1 MNNIVYKSF
10 AYQFDPLVHVRLT
23 SDKYDNIDMLMTDAK
38 PYWMHFEKP
47 SKHLQQQLIKK
58 LAIPKAAR
66 TMLFAEELRPCCLK
80 FDNSLFLAIPGTKP
94 SAIGVHEDVPFLRF
108 WLTANGLVSVSIL

>member
-1 MNNIVYKSF
+1 MIQDFCVGDKNRVNNIVYKSF

-23 SDKYDNIDMLMTDAK
+23 NDKYDNIDMLMTDAK

-58 LAIPKAAR
+58 LAIPKAVR
-66 TMLFAEELRPCCLK
+66 TMLFAEELRSSK
-80 FDNSLFLAIPGTKP
+80 R
-94 SAIGVHEDVPFLRF
+94 EDEFVY
-108 WLTANGLVSVSIL
+108 GS